1 MVQKTDT
8 RPREAAIVESVRT
21 NSFGTFGHLLGCAET
36 FEAAVIDPGGPI
48 ASLLEKAKQTNLTI
62 NKILITHEHLDHIA
76 GVAALKQALPAAE
89 IYIHP
94 AGVPMY
100 HAKGV
105 PVPFAE
111 WESLWSS
118 WMGRRIVDSVSS
130 TLLGAP
136 YEQPNEPDHM
146 LQGGDTVT
154 VGSLS
159 VRVSETPGHA
169 AGAVSLF
176 VDQEGL
182 IFTGDTVMGGVVGRT
197 DLPGASGFDMFSSLK
212 HLTSE
217 FENACKDATLY
228 TGHAPPTLVSTE
240 LSRNIYLNNTLRFV
254 PTHILGNALFV
265 VLLWFAWSGFKQTLS
280 LFRKLSHPQG
290 KDRVKLVEKKTK

>member
-1 MVQKTDT
+1 MPNQVQKTDT

-100 HAKGV
+100 HAK
-105 PVPFAE
+105 
-111 WESLWSS
+111 
-118 WMGRRIVDSVSS
+118 
-130 TLLGAP
+130 
-136 YEQPNEPDHM
+136 PNEPDHM

-182 IFTGDTVMGGVVGRT
+182 IFTGDTVMGGVVAVTVDCAAAEIVVAHVVCDG
-197 DLPGASGFDMFSSLK
+197 GG
-212 HLTSE
+212 
-217 FENACKDATLY
+217 
-228 TGHAPPTLVSTE
+228 V
-240 LSRNIYLNNTLRFV
+240 
-254 PTHILGNALFV
+254 HILPDVAGDLIN
-265 VLLWFAWSGFKQTLS
+265 K
-280 LFRKLSHPQG
+280 
-290 KDRVKLVEKKTK
+290 

>member
-1 MVQKTDT
+1 M
-8 RPREAAIVESVRT
+8 
-21 NSFGTFGHLLGCAET
+21 ET
-36 FEAAVIDPGGPI
+36 SEAAVIDPGGPI
-48 ASLLEKAKQTNLTI
+48 AHLLEKAKQKNLTI
-62 NKILITHEHLDHIA
+62 SKILITHEHLDHIA

-89 IYIHP
+89 IYLHP
-94 AGVPMY
+94 AGLSMY

-118 WMGRRIVDSVSS
+118 WMGRLVVDSVSS

-136 YEQPNEPDHM
+136 YAQPTEPDHL

-154 VGSLS
+154 LGSLS
-159 VRVSETPGHA
+159 VRVRETPGHA
-169 AGAVSLF
+169 AGAVSFF

-212 HLTSE
+212 RLTSE
-217 FENACKDATLY
+217 FENACKDASLY

-254 PTHILGNALFV
+254 PTHILGNVLLV
-265 VLLWFAWSGFKQTLS
+265 VLLWFAWSGFKQTLF
-280 LFRKLSHPQG
+280 LFRRLSLPQG
-290 KDRVKLVEKKTK
+290 KDRTMLVEKKMI